1 MIPINKTISIIERSN
16 ILYRNEVFKEYGLK
30 GYQANYLLEIN
41 RHPGISQEELTKT
54 MHIDKSNVA
63 RGLIH
68 LSELGYIT
76 RIQDEN
82 DLRILRLYPSEEG
95 TKLSKVIST
104 TFKEQRHFLLQ
115 DFNEDEITLLMSYLD
130 KLKHRAEELL
140 EIDGTQIIFQGGVH
154 PKLKIDYYE
163 ELVEH
168 IHTKYPQITIHGFS
182 AIEIDFI
189 ARVSRISKLEVL
201 KRLQAKG
208 LSSIPGAGAEI
219 LSDRV
224 RDIIAPKK
232 MDTAEWLEVHRLAHS
247 IGMKTTATMMFG
259 TVETDEEIIEHW
271 EHLRKL
277 QDETGGFR
285 AFIMWSFQGKN
296 TKLMEEHP
304 EIKPQ
309 SSNRYLRLLAVS
321 RLYLDNFRNMQ
332 SSWVTQG
339 SYIGQLA
346 LKFGANDLGST
357 MMEENVVKA
366 AGAANRM
373 NQDEM
378 IRLIKDVDEN
388 PAKRNTAYEILERF

>member
-1 MIPINKTISIIERSN
+1 MTKKVE
-16 ILYRNEVFKEYGLK
+16 LDLK
-30 GYQANYLLEIN
+30 K
-41 RHPGISQEELTKT
+41 R
-54 MHIDKSNVA
+54 
-63 RGLIH
+63 
-68 LSELGYIT
+68 
-76 RIQDEN
+76 
-82 DLRILRLYPSEEG
+82 
-95 TKLSKVIST
+95 LSKEDALDLIKNASLLDLAKMASEKKDELHSEKLT
-104 TFKEQRHFLLQ
+104 TFIVDRNINYTNVCWVDCKFCAFYRHKKDNDSYVLKF
-115 DFNEDEITLLMSYLD
+115 DEID
-130 KLKHRAEELL
+130 EKIEELL
-140 EIDGTQIIFQGGVH
+140 AIGGTQILFQGGVH
-154 PKLKIDYYE
+154 PNLKIDYYE
-163 ELVEH
+163 ELVNH

-182 AIEIDFI
+182 SIEIDFI
-189 ARVSRISKLEVL
+189 AKVSKISILEVL

-232 MDTAEWLEVHRLAHS
+232 MDTKEWLEVHRLAHS

-271 EHLRKL
+271 DLIRKL
-277 QDETGGFR
+277 QDETDGFR
-285 AFIMWSFQGKN
+285 AFIMWSFQGQN

-321 RLYLDNFRNMQ
+321 RLYLDNFKNLQ

-339 SYIGQLA
+339 SYIGQMA

-378 IRLIKDVDEN
+378 IRLIKDIGEI
-388 PAKRNTAYEILERF
+388 PAKRDTAYNILERF

>member
-1 MIPINKTISIIERSN
+1 MIILNKFCVSS
-16 ILYRNEVFKEYGLK
+16 
-30 GYQANYLLEIN
+30 
-41 RHPGISQEELTKT
+41 
-54 MHIDKSNVA
+54 
-63 RGLIH
+63 
-68 LSELGYIT
+68 
-76 RIQDEN
+76 
-82 DLRILRLYPSEEG
+82 
-95 TKLSKVIST
+95 
-104 TFKEQRHFLLQ
+104 
-115 DFNEDEITLLMSYLD
+115 
-130 KLKHRAEELL
+130 
-140 EIDGTQIIFQGGVH
+140 
-154 PKLKIDYYE
+154 
-163 ELVEH
+163 
-168 IHTKYPQITIHGFS
+168 
-182 AIEIDFI
+182 IEIDFI
-189 ARVSRISKLEVL
+189 AKVSKISILEVL

-232 MDTAEWLEVHRLAHS
+232 MDTQEWLEVHRLAHS

-271 EHLRKL
+271 DLIRKL

-285 AFIMWSFQGKN
+285 AFIMWSFQGEN

-304 EIKPQ
+304 LIKPQ

-321 RLYLDNFRNMQ
+321 RLYLDNFKNLQ

-339 SYIGQLA
+339 SYIGQMA

-378 IRLIKDVDEN
+378 IRLIKDIGEI
-388 PAKRNTAYEILERF
+388 PAKRDTAYNILERF

>member
-1 MIPINKTISIIERSN
+1 MTKKVS
-16 ILYRNEVFKEYGLK
+16 LDLK
-30 GYQANYLLEIN
+30 K
-41 RHPGISQEELTKT
+41 R
-54 MHIDKSNVA
+54 
-63 RGLIH
+63 
-68 LSELGYIT
+68 
-76 RIQDEN
+76 
-82 DLRILRLYPSEEG
+82 
-95 TKLSKVIST
+95 LSKEDALDLIKNASLLDLAKMASAKKDELHKEKLT
-104 TFKEQRHFLLQ
+104 TFIVDRNINYTNVCWVDCKFCAFFRHKKDNDSYVLKF
-115 DFNEDEITLLMSYLD
+115 DEID
-130 KLKHRAEELL
+130 EKIEELL
-140 EIDGTQIIFQGGVH
+140 AIGGTQILFQGGVH
-154 PKLKIDYYE
+154 PNLKIDYYE
-163 ELVEH
+163 ELVNH

-182 AIEIDFI
+182 SIEIDFI
-189 ARVSRISKLEVL
+189 AKVSKISILEVL

-232 MDTAEWLEVHRLAHS
+232 MDTQEWLEVHRLAHS

-259 TVETDEEIIEHW
+259 TVETDKEIIEHW
-271 EHLRKL
+271 DLIRKL

-304 EIKPQ
+304 QIKPQ

-321 RLYLDNFRNMQ
+321 RLYLDNFKNLQ

-339 SYIGQLA
+339 SYIGQMA

-378 IRLIKDVDEN
+378 IRLIKDIGEI
-388 PAKRNTAYEILERF
+388 PAKRDTAYNILERF

>member
-1 MIPINKTISIIERSN
+1 MTKKVS
-16 ILYRNEVFKEYGLK
+16 LDLK
-30 GYQANYLLEIN
+30 K
-41 RHPGISQEELTKT
+41 R
-54 MHIDKSNVA
+54 
-63 RGLIH
+63 
-68 LSELGYIT
+68 
-76 RIQDEN
+76 
-82 DLRILRLYPSEEG
+82 
-95 TKLSKVIST
+95 LSKEDALDLIKNASLLDLAKMASAKKDELHKEKLT
-104 TFKEQRHFLLQ
+104 TFIVDRNINYTNVCWVDCKFCAFFRHKKDNDSYVLKF
-115 DFNEDEITLLMSYLD
+115 DEID
-130 KLKHRAEELL
+130 EKIEELL
-140 EIDGTQIIFQGGVH
+140 AIGGTQILFQGGVH
-154 PKLKIDYYE
+154 PNLKIDYYE
-163 ELVEH
+163 ELVSH

-182 AIEIDFI
+182 SIEIDFI
-189 ARVSRISKLEVL
+189 AKVSKISILEVL

-232 MDTAEWLEVHRLAHS
+232 MDTQEWLEVHRLAHS

-271 EHLRKL
+271 DLIRKL

-285 AFIMWSFQGKN
+285 AFIMWSFQGEN

-321 RLYLDNFRNMQ
+321 RLYLDNFANLQ

-339 SYIGQLA
+339 SYIGQMA

-378 IRLIKDVDEN
+378 IRLIKDIGEI
-388 PAKRNTAYEILERF
+388 PAKRDTAYNILERF

>member
-1 MIPINKTISIIERSN
+1 MVKRMNITNKRLT
-16 ILYRNEVFKEYGLK
+16 NEEALDLIQNASLVELGELATKK
-30 GYQANYLLEIN
+30 K
-41 RHPGISQEELTKT
+41 EELHPKKVTSFVVDRNINYTNVCWVDCKFCAFYR
-54 MHIDKSNVA
+54 HGRDDDSYVLKFDEIDKK
-63 RGLIH
+63 I
-68 LSELGYIT
+68 
-76 RIQDEN
+76 
-82 DLRILRLYPSEEG
+82 
-95 TKLSKVIST
+95 
-104 TFKEQRHFLLQ
+104 
-115 DFNEDEITLLMSYLD
+115 
-130 KLKHRAEELL
+130 EELL
-140 EIDGTQIIFQGGVH
+140 EIGGTQILMQGGVH

-163 ELVEH
+163 ELVSH
-168 IHTKYPQITIHGFS
+168 IHTKFPQITLHSFS
-182 AIEIDFI
+182 AIEISFI
-189 ARVSRISKLEVL
+189 AKISKITKLEVL

-232 MDTAEWLEVHRLAHS
+232 MDAEEWIEVHRLAHS

-271 EHLRKL
+271 EMIRKL

-285 AFIMWSFQGKN
+285 AFIMWSFQSEN
-296 TKLMEEHP
+296 TKLKEEIP
-304 EIKPQ
+304 DLKPQ

-321 RLYLDNFRNMQ
+321 RLYLDNFKNMQ

-339 SYIGQLA
+339 SYIGQMA

-357 MMEENVVKA
+357 MMEENVVAA
-366 AGAANRM
+366 AGASNCM

-378 IRLIKDVDEN
+378 IELIRDVGEN

>member
-1 MIPINKTISIIERSN
+1 MVGEMLIDKNKRLTNKDALDLIKNAS
-16 ILYRNEVFKEYGLK
+16 
-30 GYQANYLLEIN
+30 LLELGELATKRKNELHPDKTTSFIVDRNIN
-41 RHPGISQEELTKT
+41 YTNVCWVDCKFCAFYRHGRDEDSYVLKFEE
-54 MHIDKSNVA
+54 IDQK
-63 RGLIH
+63 I
-68 LSELGYIT
+68 
-76 RIQDEN
+76 D
-82 DLRILRLYPSEEG
+82 
-95 TKLSKVIST
+95 
-104 TFKEQRHFLLQ
+104 
-115 DFNEDEITLLMSYLD
+115 
-130 KLKHRAEELL
+130 ELL
-140 EIDGTQIIFQGGVH
+140 EIGGTQILFQGGVH

-163 ELVEH
+163 ELVGH

-182 AIEIDFI
+182 AIEIKYI
-189 ARVSRISKLEVL
+189 AKVSKISILEVL
-201 KRLQAKG
+201 KRLQVKG

-224 RDIIAPKK
+224 RDIIAPNK
-232 MDTAEWLEVHRLAHS
+232 MDSLEWIEVHELAHS

-271 EHLRKL
+271 ELLRNL
-277 QDETGGFR
+277 QDKTGGFR
-285 AFIMWSFQGKN
+285 AFIMWSFQGAN
-296 TKLMEEHP
+296 TQLKAEFP
-304 EIKPQ
+304 DIKPQ

-321 RLYLDNFRNMQ
+321 RLYLDNFKNMQ

-373 NQDEM
+373 NQEEM
-378 IRLIKDVDEN
+378 IRLIRDIGEN